1 MLLPAAV
8 RRNGSPPAP
17 EFPTSE
23 TPGTC
28 PGVAPLFE
36 RKIMLLYRS

>member
-17 EFPTSE
+17 EFPTGE
-23 TPGTC
+23 APGHMSRGC
-28 PGVAPLFE
+28 SV
-36 RKIMLLYRS
+36 I